1 MIASI
6 AARRQAAGLVGLAAD
21 GKLEQHRRGLVAQV
35 QNNPV
40 RAVELLTVL
49 AETIAELAPDTA
61 AIGAERLVPGVPPL
75 IAELRRAH
83 AAYAGGSR
91 SPWAVKG
98 EREYQR
104 LKKARQRARQKTS
117 AATEV
122 GAA

>member
-21 GKLEQHRRGLVAQV
+21 GKLDQHTRGLIAQV

-61 AIGAERLVPGVPPL
+61 ALGAERMVPGVPPL
-75 IAELRRAH
+75 VAELRRSH
-83 AAYAGGSR
+83 AAYTGGSR

-104 LKKARQRARQKTS
+104 LKKRIQRARLKTD
-117 AATEV
+117 ALG